1 VGVSA
6 EHRGIPITRL
16 MYASL
21 LSHRHLI
28 RHLQVLLK
36 ERLLEY
42 DGQEKVYKITT
53 MGLQFIE
60 VYTKMA
66 EMLEPIALRPRSY
79 RAISELN
86 RGAEN
91 SFLA

>member
-1 VGVSA
+1 VGVAA

-21 LSHRHLI
+21 LSHRRLI

-53 MGLQFIE
+53 RGLQFIE

-66 EMLEPIALRPRSY
+66 EMLEPIA
-79 RAISELN
+79 
-86 RGAEN
+86 
-91 SFLA
+91 